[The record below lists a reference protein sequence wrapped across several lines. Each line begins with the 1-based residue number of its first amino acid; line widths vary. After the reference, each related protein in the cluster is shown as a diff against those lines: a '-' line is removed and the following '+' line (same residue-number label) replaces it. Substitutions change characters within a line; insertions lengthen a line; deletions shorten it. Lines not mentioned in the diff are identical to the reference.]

1 MLARL
6 QFSSSFCSKS
16 KNYTDQFGIR
26 ISDED
31 RESLINIPVIR
42 FFAFSFDDLNLLC
55 DKFHYLFSGQKS
67 VKMILF

>member
-1 MLARL
+1 MWILKSFVL
-6 QFSSSFCSKS
+6 TLIDFSPL
-16 KNYTDQFGIR
+16 NQFGIR